1 MFLVQLN
8 ENFFLLSK
16 KKNVC
21 YKKKPKNKVDVLKNE
36 MLSIN
41 KLYKAL
47 NGHRL
52 KGGIKV

>member
-1 MFLVQLN
+1 MVQSN
-8 ENFFLLSK
+8 ENFFLLSKK

-47 NGHRL
+47 NGTD
-52 KGGIKV
+52 

>member
-1 MFLVQLN
+1 MRISSCLA
-8 ENFFLLSK
+8 K